1 MLQGLIYMIYGV
13 DLGRKGIQGVLLYKR
28 NIRKNSKISA
38 KVCVFEKRLVFLI
51 LV

>member
-1 MLQGLIYMIYGV
+1 MIYGV

-38 KVCVFEKRLVFLI
+38 KVYIFEKKATVFLI

>member
-1 MLQGLIYMIYGV
+1 MIYGV
-13 DLGRKGIQGVLLYKR
+13 ELGRKGIQGVLLYKR

-38 KVCVFEKRLVFLI
+38 KVYIFEKKAAVFLI

>member
-1 MLQGLIYMIYGV
+1 MIYGV
-13 DLGRKGIQGVLLYKR
+13 ELGRKGIQGVLLYKR

-38 KVCVFEKRLVFLI
+38 KVYIFENKAAVFLI